1 MRSGGSP
8 RNARPGNPPSH
19 GTPLL
24 ISVSP
29 TELINTRVKPTSQEY
44 AFAVSKALD
53 AMRNALKVRSWR
65 LWSLKSKL
73 IACTLLLGA
82 VVGVAA
88 YYAKLTQEP
97 LFGAIS
103 ASLAVGSLFVAAA
116 SAYSAVIR
124 AKRKDTLEA
133 WKAWSDGHSQARRY
147 VTDVLGAAEI
157 SDAQAL
163 ALTANHTLQ
172 DKNGKDLS
180 SDDRQKLREHIAD
193 ILNGLERLA
202 VGVELGIYDE
212 DVLRLIGGTIIV
224 RTFERFEPYII
235 NRRTRATT
243 RTRQSRAY
251 TELEVLVKMIESTT
265 LKERIQG
272 DQRAIDDARLKALHR
287 PAK

>member
-1 MRSGGSP
+1 
-8 RNARPGNPPSH
+8 
-19 GTPLL
+19 
-24 ISVSP
+24 
-29 TELINTRVKPTSQEY
+29 
-44 AFAVSKALD
+44 
-53 AMRNALKVRSWR
+53 MRNALKVRSWR